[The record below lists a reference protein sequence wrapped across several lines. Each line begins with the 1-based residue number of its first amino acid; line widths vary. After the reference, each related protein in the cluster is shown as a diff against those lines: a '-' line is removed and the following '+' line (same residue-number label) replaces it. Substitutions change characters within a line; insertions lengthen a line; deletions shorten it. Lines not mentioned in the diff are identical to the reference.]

1 MRAKKKSHDC
11 VAGMARG
18 ELAGNWC
25 KLFSMRRMV
34 SFSLA
39 LYTMEGAQ
47 ALAKEWARRM
57 QFYFDL
63 WFEANLTDFDYS
75 QDMIDMCG
83 DSVEFLDVVLAEE
96 DGGPLWKRAL
106 EIRECRP
113 KRAA

>member
-1 MRAKKKSHDC
+1 
-11 VAGMARG
+11 
-18 ELAGNWC
+18 
-25 KLFSMRRMV
+25 MV

-39 LYTMEGAQ
+39 LYTMEGAH

-96 DGGPLWKRAL
+96 DGSPLWKRAL

-113 KRAA
+113 KRVDDMPGPGSARWCQGQGVLAGARGLGVSL